1 MRGNFFPLHKIGTQY
16 VTALATYGPA
26 ILLMNSPS
34 DSGIMDC
41 TRPIINDGIAS
52 SINVLEM
59 PLYKIMSRLSLV
71 LVFKK
76 GILMRIRLSASSNN
90 HTLGVP
96 DIELPTEQQKQ
107 SFGFSCLMED
117 Q

>member
-1 MRGNFFPLHKIGTQY
+1 
-16 VTALATYGPA
+16 
-26 ILLMNSPS
+26 
-34 DSGIMDC
+34 MDC

-52 SINVLEM
+52 NINVLEM

-76 GILMRIRLSASSNN
+76 GIFMRIRLSASSNN

-96 DIELPTEQQKQ
+96 DTDCPLNSKNKALVSPV
-107 SFGFSCLMED
+107 
-117 Q
+117 